1 MADDRCSE
9 GLADALPTI
18 LLPNQE
24 EEQVKTLNM
33 VFRTYRR
40 GVRVFASML
49 VVALAFEIR
58 T

>member
-1 MADDRCSE
+1 
-9 GLADALPTI
+9 
-18 LLPNQE
+18 
-24 EEQVKTLNM
+24 VKTLNM